1 MSDTQPLDIVVLAG
15 GISHERDISLRS
27 GRRVADALTGVGH
40 SVRVLDPDAGLLA
53 GLDARRPDVIWPVL
67 HGASGEDGALLALLE
82 ATGIPTVGSRS
93 ALPASPGPS
102 RPPRSLCVAPDTP
115 HRGALRSPK
124 RHSVTLE
131 PRRFWS
137 AWWVLWGPHSSSS
150 RHRAAQPRE
159 SRSSMM
165 HRFCHVRW
173 LPPLPTL
180 TPRSLRPR

>member
-93 ALPASPGPS
+93 AAAGLAWSKPTAKELVRRAGYAT
-102 RPPRSLCVAPDTP
+102 PR
-115 HRGALRSPK
+115 ALRSPK